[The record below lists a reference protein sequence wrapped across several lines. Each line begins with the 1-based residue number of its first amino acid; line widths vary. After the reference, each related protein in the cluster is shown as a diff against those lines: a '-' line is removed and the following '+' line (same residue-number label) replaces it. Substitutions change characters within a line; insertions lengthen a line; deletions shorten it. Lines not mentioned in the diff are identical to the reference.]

1 MHLES
6 FSMKSN
12 IFVKTMED
20 TLFSNRNL
28 VSVKTIEGIII
39 EQSVSVSALAADLLN
54 LLSPSRN

>member
-1 MHLES
+1 
-6 FSMKSN
+6 MKSN